1 MDSNIARTDETING
15 KAVCTQ
21 KGTLTS
27 SVIAGGVQ
35 SLTLTTQRK
44 YGGNNGN
51 LNVYVNDALVG
62 TIPYNTS
69 VTTTINN
76 GVSGDIVIKIV
87 NPNTDRVAMDDLN
100 WTCATLATSEVKK
113 TNQSLPSTLTR

>member
-1 MDSNIARTDETING
+1 MQDGSSQASSYATRTWTNNSITWTATLARTDETING

-51 LNVYVNDALVG
+51 LNVYVNDAL
-62 TIPYNTS
+62 
-69 VTTTINN
+69 
-76 GVSGDIVIKIV
+76 
-87 NPNTDRVAMDDLN
+87 
-100 WTCATLATSEVKK
+100 
-113 TNQSLPSTLTR
+113 